1 LKISKNFSFTYI
13 GKYNRNQNK
22 IKIYSKKKL
31 TSIKEEE
38 EKSKCSI
45 SMSMILQNTKTI
57 DEYNSIIS
65 YLIDKIHNYYI
76 LRMKTFFLYNLKV
89 INLSYQLNTI
99 LKNNIF
105 KRIKFANKDN
115 KDNKNDNKLEYN
127 YIKNNSN
134 TKFLLDDKI
143 TMNINNDSFFE

>member
-1 LKISKNFSFTYI
+1 MKITKNYSLTYI
-13 GKYNRNQNK
+13 GNYNRNQNK
-22 IKIYSKKKL
+22 IKINSKKKL
-31 TSIKEEE
+31 KSIKEEE

-57 DEYNSIIS
+57 DEYNSIIN